1 MKAGHIILICILSF
15 LCYRQMESTEN
26 ISMKNNDQER
36 IIVAQN
42 DLDQN
47 SQKERHF
54 DFDLQRPLFITLTE
68 SCGST
73 TTLLRTQLES
83 QRILFGQRIQ
93 FAIKNIVKSY
103 SQMRTF
109 ERCKLLQIFT
119 HHPFQ
124 STLQPPSLYYIF
136 AMRRILV

>member
-15 LCYRQMESTEN
+15 LCYRQMGATEN

-36 IIVAQN
+36 IIAVTN
-42 DLDQN
+42 NLDKN
-47 SQKERHF
+47 SQEDNYF
-54 DFDLQRPLFITLTE
+54 CFNQQRSLFITLTE
-68 SCGST
+68 SCNSIT
-73 TTLLRTQLES
+73 TQLRTQLES

-93 FAIKNIVKSY
+93 IAIKSIVKSY

-109 ERCKLLQIFT
+109 ESSKLLQLFT
-119 HHPFQ
+119 HHPYQ
-124 STLQPPSLYYIF
+124 SVLQSPSQYYIF